1 MMVMFGQ
8 PIPEYQLN
16 QFWFVADSD
25 KDGEISKQEL
35 RNVIDTSFNG
45 QIPTV
50 SLINQKLNGAID
62 ADPSEYRAYTKS
74 EKVNFFFG
82 RYDIDKNGLL
92 TFGEV
97 EGFLID
103 LGYSSPT

>member
-8 PIPEYQLN
+8 PIPEYQLD

-45 QIPTV
+45 
-50 SLINQKLNGAID
+50 
-62 ADPSEYRAYTKS
+62 
-74 EKVNFFFG
+74 
-82 RYDIDKNGLL
+82 
-92 TFGEV
+92 
-97 EGFLID
+97 
-103 LGYSSPT
+103 